1 MLNFIK
7 KNLPR
12 ESNQLS
18 RLNMSNLDGPGVC
31 ILAKSLY
38 WALFSFL
45 LCISQVTLNIYKF
58 NFFY

>member
-7 KNLPR
+7 EDLPR
-12 ESNQLS
+12 EANQLS
-18 RLNMSNLDGPGVC
+18 RWNMSNLDGPGVC

-45 LCISQVTLNIYKF
+45 LCISEVTLNTYKL